1 MATVTGKYRLAQVNT
16 RLGPDVLILRH
27 MAGQE
32 ELGRMF
38 EYTLDLV
45 SERANVKP
53 EDILGTNLTVAI
65 QTPKLSAPRY
75 INGFVTQFSEMGEVH
90 TPAFGGSIAYQY
102 RAVVDPWI
110 WFATRR
116 SDCRIFNDKSVPD
129 IVKQVL
135 SIYGGQIT
143 LKLSR
148 DHPPWKYCVQYRET
162 DFNFVSRLLE
172 QEGIYYYFEHANGS
186 HKFVLADSV
195 SAHPDS
201 PVSAHPENP
210 KRATITFHQGGDSH
224 DVSGD
229 DYISE
234 WMATT
239 KVQSGKYLL
248 KDYDFF
254 RARTVE
260 SAAANPRAHGFGD
273 LEIYD
278 YPSESVDIAGK
289 EQGKDR
295 TSDYASARMEEIQ
308 VQYRVY
314 TGSGNVR
321 GLEVGQRF
329 KLADHPHRAYNA
341 EYVNIASAISVAVS
355 EIDSSSGSDGF
366 HVSLTAIKSDQA
378 YRAPRMTPKPVIQ
391 GAQTALVVGSGEID
405 PDEHGRVKVQ
415 FHWDRQGATCWVRVA
430 QIIAGKNW
438 GAMFLPRV
446 GQEVVVEFLE
456 GDPDRPLITGV
467 VYNGVA
473 KPPYPLPGEKTKSTI
488 KTNSSEGG
496 GGFNEIRLED
506 KKGSE
511 QIFIHGEKQ
520 LDLRIKKDR
529 LEFIGQ
535 DDHLVVKRDR
545 MERVEKDE
553 NLQVK
558 GDLNEKVT
566 GTASLKVEQDLQYK
580 VGMKTALDSGQEIHL
595 KAGMNLILEAGT
607 QITLKV
613 GGNFINITPAGVDIQ
628 GTLTKINSGGSPG
641 SGSGASPTVPK
652 DPKDADDAKAGSKDD
667 VPPKPRPPKPKTYS
681 PQAVALKQAAQ
692 SGAPFCEP

>member
-16 RLGPDVLILRH
+16 QLGPDVLLLQH
-27 MAGQE
+27 MAGTE
-32 ELGRMF
+32 GLGRMF
-38 EYTLDLV
+38 EYSLDLL
-45 SERANVKP
+45 SERANIKP
-53 EDILGTNLTVAI
+53 EDVLGTNLTVAI
-65 QTPKLSAPRY
+65 ETPHDSAPRY
-75 INGFVTQFSEMGEVH
+75 INAFVTQFSEMGEVH

-102 RAVVDPWI
+102 RAAVHPWI

-129 IVKQVL
+129 IVKEVL
-135 SIYGGQIT
+135 GIYGGQIT
-143 LKLSR
+143 MKLSR
-148 DHPPWKYCVQYRET
+148 THPPWKYCVQYRET

-186 HKFVLADSV
+186 HKLALADSV
-195 SAHPDS
+195 SAHTAS
-201 PVSAHPENP
+201 PACAKIKFHP
-210 KRATITFHQGGDSH
+210 
-224 DVSGD
+224 SGD
-229 DYISE
+229 LHEIADEDYINE
-234 WMATT
+234 WTATT
-239 KVQSGKYLL
+239 TVQSGKYSL

-260 SAAANPRAHGFGD
+260 SAAADPRSHGFGD

-295 TSDYASARMEEIQ
+295 TSDYASARMEELQ
-308 VQYRVY
+308 SQYRVFNA
-314 TGSGNVR
+314 SGNVR
-321 GLEVGQRF
+321 GLEVGYRF
-329 KLADHPHRAYNA
+329 KLADHPQRDYNA
-341 EYVNIASAISVAVS
+341 EYLNISAATSVSAGDV
-355 EIDSSSGSDGF
+355 DSSGVGVGF
-366 HVSLTAIKSDQA
+366 HVSLTSIKSDKA
-378 YRAPRMTPKPVIQ
+378 FRAPRLTPKPIIQ

-415 FHWDRQGATCWVRVA
+415 FHWDRLGGTCWVRVA

-456 GDPDRPLITGV
+456 GDPDRPIITGV

-520 LDLRIKKDR
+520 LDLRVKKDR
-529 LEFIGQ
+529 LEFIGENS
-535 DDHLVVKRDR
+535 HHIIVKDR
-545 MERVEKDE
+545 YEKVEKDQH
-553 NLQVK
+553 LAVK

-566 GTASLKVEQDLQYK
+566 GTASLKVEQDLQYM
-580 VGMKTALDSGQEIHL
+580 VGMRSALDSGMEIHL

-607 QITLKV
+607 QISLKV
-613 GGNFINITPAGVDIQ
+613 GGNFINITSSGVDIQ
-628 GTLTKINSGGSPG
+628 GTLTKINCGGSAG
-641 SGSGASPTVPK
+641 SGSGSSPAPPK
-652 DPKDADDAKAGSKDD
+652 DPKAADDAKAGAKDD
-667 VPPKPRPPKPKTYS
+667 VPPKPKPPKATSYS

-692 SGAPFCEP
+692 SGAPFCDIGS

>member
-16 RLGPDVLILRH
+16 QLGPDVLLLEH
-27 MAGQE
+27 MAGRE

-38 EYTLDLV
+38 EYNLDLL
-45 SERANVKP
+45 SERASIKP

-65 QTPKLSAPRY
+65 EAPQDSAPRY
-75 INGFVTQFSEMGEVH
+75 INGFVTQFSEAGEVH

-102 RAVVDPWI
+102 RVVVHPWI

-129 IVKQVL
+129 IVKEVL
-135 SIYGGQIT
+135 GIYGGQIT

-148 DHPPWKYCVQYRET
+148 THSPWKYCVQYRET
-162 DFNFVSRLLE
+162 DFNFISRLLE
-172 QEGIYYYFEHANGS
+172 QEGIYYFFEHANGS
-186 HKFVLADSV
+186 HKLALADSA
-195 SAHPDS
+195 SAHTAS
-201 PVSAHPENP
+201 PKCARIKFHP
-210 KRATITFHQGGDSH
+210 
-224 DVSGD
+224 SGD
-229 DYISE
+229 LHEIADEDYINE
-234 WMATT
+234 WTATT
-239 KVQSGKYLL
+239 TVQSGRYLL

-260 SAAANPRAHGFGD
+260 SAAANPRSHGFGD

-289 EQGKDR
+289 DQGKDR
-295 TSDYASARMEEIQ
+295 TSDYASARIEELQ
-308 VQYRVY
+308 SQYRVFN
-314 TGSGNVR
+314 GSGNVR

-329 KLADHPHRAYNA
+329 TLADHPQRAYNA
-341 EYVNIASAISVAVS
+341 EYLNISAALSVSVG
-355 EIDSSSGSDGF
+355 EYQSSGAGVGF
-366 HVSLTAIKSDQA
+366 HVSLTSIKADQP
-378 YRAPRMTPKPVIQ
+378 YRSPRITPKPVIQ

-415 FHWDRQGATCWVRVA
+415 FHWDRKGGTCWVRVA

-456 GDPDRPLITGV
+456 GDPDRPIVTGV
-467 VYNGVA
+467 VYNGVS
-473 KPPYPLPGEKTKSTI
+473 KPPYSLPGEKTKSTI

-511 QIFIHGEKQ
+511 QIFVHAEKQ
-520 LDLRIKKDR
+520 LDLRVKKDR

-535 DDHLVVKRDR
+535 DDHLIVKRDR

-553 NLQVK
+553 HLQIK
-558 GDLNEKVT
+558 GDLNEKVL
-566 GTASLKVEQDLQYK
+566 GTASLKVGQDLQHK
-580 VGMKTALDSGQEIHL
+580 VGMKFALDAGQEIHL

-607 QITLKV
+607 QISLKV

-628 GTLTKINSGGSPG
+628 GTLTKINCGGSAG
-641 SGSGASPTVPK
+641 SGSGASPAAPK
-652 DPKDADDAKAGSKDD
+652 DPKEADDAKAGAKDD
-667 VPPKPRPPKPKTYS
+667 TPPKPKPPKAKTYS

-692 SGAPFCEP
+692 SGVPFCEICAQA